1 MSRTGSEAQP
11 AGGLGEGSI
20 EIARPLDAFA
30 GPPHDEPA
38 RATHVLVVEDDVDQ
52 AELVQRV
59 LERQSFRVTVVGGSA
74 ACFDEVAEHRHSIIL
89 LDYSLPRMNGLE
101 VLTELRAR
109 GVSAPVVMVTA
120 QGDERLAV
128 ESMQAGGM
136 DFVVKTSGY
145 LAGLPTVL
153 RKVLT
158 QHELALENER
168 LHRETRQRLRDA
180 EALVDLSR
188 SISANLDLDVLLGVI
203 GRAAARACDVE
214 RCSIFEYGDGRVRLL
229 ASQRADGTLD
239 RAIAPACRGEAGCPV
254 EDLPF
259 LAPVFEDGEAVVIA
273 DASEDPRVFSSLGFG
288 ARALLVLP
296 LVRQAAVSGAL
307 VLDSP
312 AGEGSVAPARV
323 VLATAVAGH
332 VGLVLDNARLYG
344 ETQRALAD
352 LSAAQE
358 QLVHGKA
365 LRALGE
371 LASGA
376 AHHLNNLLAVIVGR
390 CQLLLQSGQVP
401 AARRPLEIIERSA
414 RDGAEVVRRI
424 QQFSRTR
431 QEDETEGIDLNQ
443 VVSDVVEMTRAR
455 WHDGAI
461 AQGIAV
467 KTTCELGAIPLV
479 LGNPASLREVVTNLV
494 LNAVD
499 ALPQGGSIRVHTWAE
514 GDHVMLGVNDD
525 GIGMSD
531 DVRRRVLEPFFTTK
545 GVKRTGLGL
554 SVNFGIIERHH
565 GELSIASAP
574 GQGTAVTIR
583 LPAVSGPAPLSTP
596 APAHGAAAQRRVLVV
611 DDQLEVRQAIGE
623 LLESRGLS
631 VTLASGGQD
640 ALAQL
645 DAGLDPDVVI
655 TDLGM
660 PGMTGRELA
669 HAIKQRWRDLP
680 VGLATGWGDSSRHTQ
695 DSETDFVMSKP
706 IDLDRLLEEI
716 ERALAERRASA
727 SR

>member
-1 MSRTGSEAQP
+1 
-11 AGGLGEGSI
+11 
-20 EIARPLDAFA
+20 
-30 GPPHDEPA
+30 
-38 RATHVLVVEDDVDQ
+38 VLVVEDDADQ

-59 LERQSFRVTVVGGSA
+59 LERQNFRVTVVGDSA
-74 ACFDEVAEHRHSIIL
+74 ACLEKVAAHRYSVIL

-109 GVSAPVVMVTA
+109 GVGAPVVMVTA

-145 LAGLPTVL
+145 LTGLPSVL

-188 SISANLDLDVLLGVI
+188 SISANLDFDALLGVI
-203 GRAAARACDVE
+203 GRAAARACEME
-214 RCSIFEYGDGRVRLL
+214 RCSIFECRDGRVRLL
-229 ASQRADGTLD
+229 ASQRADGALD
-239 RAIAPACRGEAGCPV
+239 QGIAPACRGEAGGPV

-259 LAPVFEDGEAVVIA
+259 LAPVFDDGAAVVIEDASA
-273 DASEDPRVFSSLGFG
+273 DARVFSSLGFG
-288 ARALLVLP
+288 ANALLVLP
-296 LVRQAAVSGAL
+296 LVRQAAVVGAL
-307 VLDSP
+307 IFDSVP
-312 AGEGSVAPARV
+312 DDGVVAPARL
-323 VLATAVAGH
+323 VLATAVAGQ
-332 VGLVLDNARLYG
+332 VSLALDNARLYA

-352 LSAAQE
+352 LGAAQE
-358 QLVHGKA
+358 QLIHGKA

-431 QEDETEGIDLNQ
+431 QEDEAERVDLNQ
-443 VVSDVVEMTRAR
+443 VVCDVVEMTRAR

-467 KTTCELGAIPLV
+467 KTTCELGAIPPV
-479 LGNPASLREVVTNLV
+479 LGHSASLREVVTNLV

-499 ALPQGGSIRVHTWAE
+499 ALPRGGNIRVRTWAE
-514 GDHVMLGVNDD
+514 GEHVMLGVSDD

-531 DVRRRVLEPFFTTK
+531 DVRRRALEPFFTTK
-545 GVKRTGLGL
+545 GVRSTGLGL

-565 GELSIASAP
+565 GALSIASAP
-574 GQGTAVTIR
+574 GQGTAITVR
-583 LPAVSGPAPLSTP
+583 LPAVSGHASPAAPAPVRELP
-596 APAHGAAAQRRVLVV
+596 AERRVLVV

-680 VGLATGWGDSSRHTQ
+680 VGLVTGWGDSSRHTQ

-706 IDLDRLLEEI
+706 IDLDRLLEAI
-716 ERALAERRASA
+716 DRAIGDRHAAAPR
-727 SR
+727 